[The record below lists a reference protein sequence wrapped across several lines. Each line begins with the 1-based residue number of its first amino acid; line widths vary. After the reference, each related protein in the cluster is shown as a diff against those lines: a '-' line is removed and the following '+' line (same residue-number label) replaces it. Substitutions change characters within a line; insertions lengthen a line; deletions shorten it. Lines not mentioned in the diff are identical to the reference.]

1 MTVFDDIRHTLRS
14 LARSKLATAVLL
26 LSLAVGTGA
35 NATLYSVMDA
45 LLFRPPPGVTGSS
58 RLAWVHTSQFNGASY
73 GPTSYPDSGEP
84 NSGPFAF
91 TVGCGRSLEMR
102 SWR

>member
-1 MTVFDDIRHTLRS
+1 MNVLDDIRLTLRG

-26 LSLAVGTGA
+26 VSLAVGTGA

-45 LLFRPPPGVTGSS
+45 LLFRAPPGIAGSS

-73 GPTSYPDSGEP
+73 GRPPTPTS
-84 NSGPFAF
+84 F
-91 TVGCGRSLEMR
+91 R
-102 SWR
+102 